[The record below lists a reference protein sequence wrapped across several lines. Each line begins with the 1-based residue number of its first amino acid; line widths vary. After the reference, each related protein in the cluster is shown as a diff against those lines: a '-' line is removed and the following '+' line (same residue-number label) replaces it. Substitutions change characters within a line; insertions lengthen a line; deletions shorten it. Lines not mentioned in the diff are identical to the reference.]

1 MGQWTRIGNPQRN
14 LTRPQCQEHL
24 TENLEKL
31 NTYMQKNEMK
41 PYLTT
46 YTKIKSKWNK
56 HLNAKLKLWT
66 YPKIYGKEILH
77 NSGQNE
83 HSVAAIPEAQQ
94 QKKESTNEAVP
105 G

>member
-1 MGQWTRIGNPQRN
+1 
-14 LTRPQCQEHL
+14 
-24 TENLEKL
+24 
-31 NTYMQKNEMK
+31 MQKNEMK

-66 YPKIYGKEILH
+66 YLKIYEKEIPH
-77 NSGQNE
+77 NSGQNKD
-83 HSVAAIPEAQQ
+83 SVAVIPEAQQ
-94 QKKESTNEAVP
+94 QKQESTNEATP